1 MDANTF
7 DNIPAPVTAP
17 VPTESE
23 PDKKITVDV
32 DAESIMA
39 AIAAVNDEGYTD
51 SIVTVQLERIN
62 NVVPDKGL
70 QDYTDEDKE
79 YIDSAELKN
88 LSIDTYSLDGVTLNA
103 IFTFDTKDSL
113 FLQDLNDLCNRY
125 RHATEEL
132 AMQNVTDK
140 AMNLSIIIAP
150 HEYEGRAV
158 VIMNMPF
165 MYTRCLADNGENA
178 SMHMMFY
185 LDNIQ
190 FFALEL
196 TEEEEM
202 MLKADAQR
210 MAAEGTGGDL
220 F

>member
-1 MDANTF
+1 M
-7 DNIPAPVTAP
+7 
-17 VPTESE
+17 
-23 PDKKITVDV
+23 
-32 DAESIMA
+32 
-39 AIAAVNDEGYTD
+39 
-51 SIVTVQLERIN
+51 
-62 NVVPDKGL
+62 
-70 QDYTDEDKE
+70 
-79 YIDSAELKN
+79 
-88 LSIDTYSLDGVTLNA
+88 
-103 IFTFDTKDSL
+103 
-113 FLQDLNDLCNRY
+113 
-125 RHATEEL
+125 
-132 AMQNVTDK
+132 
-140 AMNLSIIIAP
+140 
-150 HEYEGRAV
+150 